1 MHAPKT
7 RHRIALMAAAVLAIA
22 ASAPAAAPAR
32 ASTSAGALSADLD
45 GRAIAL
51 EQVGSLHCHDLDY
64 PRIHCFT
71 TEGDLQSAVAADAS
85 GPLAATASTA
95 YVEIFENTSY
105 GGGAMVVSQ
114 DYSMLATIGWNDRIS
129 SFIAVNAVSGTF
141 HTDWLYGG
149 STWSFCCNQAAS
161 SIGAFNDTFS
171 SVKRS

>member
-7 RHRIALMAAAVLAIA
+7 RHRIALMAAAIIALA
-22 ASAPAAAPAR
+22 ASTPAAAPAL
-32 ASTSAGALSADLD
+32 ASAPVSAVSADLD

-51 EQVGSLHCHDLDY
+51 EQVGSLHCHDLDF

-71 TEGDLQSAVAADAS
+71 TEGDLQSAMATESS
-85 GPLAATASTA
+85 GPIAAAASTA
-95 YVEIFENTSY
+95 YVEIFEYTSY
-105 GGGAMVVSQ
+105 SGGAMVVSQ

-129 SFIAVNAVSGTF
+129 SFIAVNAASGTF
-141 HTDWLYGG
+141 YTDWLYGG

-161 SIGAFNDTFS
+161 SIGAFNETIS